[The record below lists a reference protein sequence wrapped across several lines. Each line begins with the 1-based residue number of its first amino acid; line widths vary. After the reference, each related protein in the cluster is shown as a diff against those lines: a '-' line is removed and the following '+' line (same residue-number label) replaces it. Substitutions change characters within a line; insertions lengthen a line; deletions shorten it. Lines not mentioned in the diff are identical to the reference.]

1 MRAVTIDDFGA
12 TPAVTEVTR
21 PEPGP
26 GEVLVKVHAS
36 SLNGFDGAVIYGV
49 FKDML
54 EHKFPVTLGKDFAGT
69 VEAVGEGVTRA
80 VGDRVFGVVMKPV
93 VSDGAFAEYVVV
105 AEGYGIAAVPAGLDL
120 ERAGALGLAGSAA
133 VGAVDAIAPGAGDTV
148 LVVGATGGVGA
159 YAVQLAVAA
168 GATVVA
174 TAKPGDETEF
184 VRGLGAAHVVD
195 HTGDLAA
202 QVRAL
207 APEGVTG
214 VVHLAGDPAP
224 LVELLADGGRFAST
238 LGFGPEQA
246 GRTGVT
252 VTSVMADPAPATLD
266 RLAGAAASGALRVPI
281 ARTFPLESV
290 AEAVGAFGAGTIGKI
305 AVSVV

>member
-1 MRAVTIDDFGA
+1 MRAVTIDDFGT
-12 TPAVTEVTR
+12 TPAVTEVAK

-26 GEVLVKVHAS
+26 GEILVKVHAS

-80 VGDRVFGVVMKPV
+80 AGDRVFGVVMKPV
-93 VSDGAFAEYVVV
+93 VSEGAFAEYVVV
-105 AEGYGIAAVPAGLDL
+105 AEGYGVAAVPEGLDL
-120 ERAGALGLAGSAA
+120 GRAGALGLAGTAA
-133 VGAVDAIAPGAGDTV
+133 ANAVDAIAPKAGDTV

-168 GATVVA
+168 GATVLA
-174 TAKPGDETEF
+174 TAKPGAEAEF
-184 VRGLGAAHVVD
+184 VGGLGAAHVVD

-202 QVRAL
+202 QVRAI
-207 APEGVTG
+207 APNGVTAA
-214 VVHLAGDPAP
+214 VHLAGDPAQ
-224 LVELLADGGRFAST
+224 LVELLADGGRLAST

-246 GRTGVT
+246 GRGDIT
-252 VTSVMADPAPATLD
+252 VTSVMANPDTATLD
-266 RLAGAAASGALRVPI
+266 RLAGAAATGALRVPI
-281 ARTFPLESV
+281 AQTYALDSV
-290 AEAVGAFGAGTIGKI
+290 AQAVGAFGAGTVGKI
-305 AVSVV
+305 AISVA

>member
-1 MRAVTIDDFGA
+1 MRAVTIDDFGT
-12 TPAVTEVTR
+12 TPAVTEVAK

-26 GEVLVKVHAS
+26 GEILVKVHAS

-80 VGDRVFGVVMKPV
+80 AGDRVFGVVMKPV
-93 VSDGAFAEYVVV
+93 VSEGAFAEYVVV
-105 AEGYGIAAVPAGLDL
+105 AEGYGVAAVPEGLDL
-120 ERAGALGLAGSAA
+120 DRAGALGLAGTAA
-133 VGAVDAIAPGAGDTV
+133 ANAVDAIAPKAGDTV

-168 GATVVA
+168 GATVLA
-174 TAKPGDETEF
+174 TAKPGAETEF
-184 VRGLGAAHVVD
+184 VGGLGAAHVVD

-202 QVRAL
+202 QVRAI
-207 APEGVTG
+207 APNGVTAA
-214 VVHLAGDPAP
+214 VHLAGDPAQ
-224 LVELLADGGRFAST
+224 LVELLADGGRLAST

-246 GRTGVT
+246 GRGDIT
-252 VTSVMADPAPATLD
+252 VTSVMANPDTATLD
-266 RLAGAAASGALRVPI
+266 RLAAAAATGALRVPI
-281 ARTFPLESV
+281 AETYALDSV
-290 AEAVGAFGAGTIGKI
+290 AQAVGAFGAGTVGKI